1 MGWAERIDQ
10 EVAHKIAQTVVNG
23 YSQGKLRS
31 SSRQLSLVY
40 AAATGVEGRTL
51 RSATDLKEADY
62 YVFNVAADGGFVIVS
77 GDDRVYPVLGYSD
90 KGRFDPDNIPINLRG
105 MLAYYQKEIDYAV
118 SENLEATDAIRSEWN
133 RLSSGLSLR
142 STTDPVLLST
152 ANWGQGYPYNNHTTL
167 IGDQHALTGCVA
179 TALAILLQY

>member
-40 AAATGVEGRTL
+40 AAATGVEGMTL

-77 GDDRVYPVLGYSD
+77 GDDQSPWHAG
-90 KGRFDPDNIPINLRG
+90 
-105 MLAYYQKEIDYAV
+105 
-118 SENLEATDAIRSEWN
+118 
-133 RLSSGLSLR
+133 
-142 STTDPVLLST
+142 LLSK
-152 ANWGQGYPYNNHTTL
+152 
-167 IGDQHALTGCVA
+167 GD
-179 TALAILLQY
+179 